1 WAPHVRGVIEDVA
14 FLFAI
19 QVVED
24 MAASDEQPPIGQE
37 GVAATEHVR
46 VGIVD
51 RAEGVRRR
59 VPEVRVRAEQA
70 VDSLPCQYLAVWE
83 YAGVNGDARRRLAVG
98 NAPIEHH
105 GPLADDRGV
114 TLRGPRHRQ

>member
-1 WAPHVRGVIEDVA
+1 
-14 FLFAI
+14 I

-37 GVAATEHVR
+37 GVATTEHVR

-51 RAEGVRRR
+51 RGEGVRRR
-59 VPEVRVRAEQA
+59 IPEVRVRAEQA
-70 VDSLPCQYLAVWE
+70 VDSLPCQYLAVWA
-83 YAGVNGDARRRLAVG
+83 YARVDGDARPRL
-98 NAPIEHH
+98 NAPREHR

-114 TLRGPRHRQ
+114 TLRGPRHRQFRRSVCKG